1 MFREVKTLRDD
12 YKETVRKVRSLSC
25 EELYKLV
32 DELRMV
38 RDRVHHLVTHFMLTG
53 YIHVATLELRRRC
66 PKLYESLAKKWREK
80 YAGVQIPGEKE
91 CDFCGEQAT
100 HTFPF
105 KILGRS
111 VDWEV
116 CSNCLETLRSQLEN
130 PTPKEKAIQAPKGA
144 YVFPAYCQFCGKSIE
159 FNPDTWRFEEKVYT
173 LDMVYYYVD
182 ICDPCRKEMLDAVNK
197 ARKV

>member
-12 YKETVRKVRSLSC
+12 YKATVRKVQSLSC

-53 YIHVATLELRRRC
+53 YIHVASLELRRRC
-66 PKLYESLAKKWREK
+66 PELYEALAKKWREK
-80 YAGVQIPGEKE
+80 AERQE
-91 CDFCGEQAT
+91 CDFCGEKAT

-105 KILGRS
+105 KIQGRP

-116 CSNCLETLRSQLEN
+116 CSNCLEMLRYQLQN
-130 PTPKEKAIQAPKGA
+130 PTPKEEAIRAPKGA
-144 YVFPAYCQFCGKSIE
+144 YVFPAFCQFCGKSIE
-159 FNPDTWRFEEKVYT
+159 FNPDSWRFEDKVYA
-173 LDMVYYYVD
+173 LDMLYYYMD
-182 ICDPCRKEMLDAVNK
+182 ICEACRGEMLVSVEK
-197 ARKV
+197 AETIRDLER